1 MPEHET
7 SPDLAAQ
14 IETAA
19 ADLDRSLRRLDI
31 TKTDRQVLVD
41 DVRADLERA
50 AEDGVGPA
58 ALVGTDVDAFAREAV
73 EASGYRPRP
82 RDYPV
87 VALNGTLAA
96 AAAVAGGFALVVL
109 LLQPLLAQT
118 FTLDRH
124 YPTAGPV
131 LAYTAVA
138 VLGLLGTFGV
148 LHQLL
153 AGRSAS
159 RETLLRAVLLVPLAA
174 GAGVAGAV
182 YVWQQPGY
190 VSTERVVYGQLLLVA
205 VPVALA
211 LITARLWGLRAA
223 ARDEVREQAGS
234 VLA

>member
-1 MPEHET
+1 MPKHEA

-14 IETAA
+14 VDAA
-19 ADLDRSLRRLDI
+19 AAELDMSLRRLDI
-31 TKTDRQVLVD
+31 ARADRRALVD

-50 AEDGVGPA
+50 AEDGVAPA
-58 ALVGTDVDAFAREAV
+58 ELVGADLDAFAREAV
-73 EASGYRPRP
+73 EASGCRPRL

-138 VLGLLGTFGV
+138 VLGLLGTFGA
-148 LHQLL
+148 LHQFL
-153 AGRSAS
+153 AGRPAR
-159 RETLLRAVLLVPLAA
+159 RETLLRAAPPAA
-174 GAGVAGAV
+174 GRRRRRRRRRL
-182 YVWQQPGY
+182 
-190 VSTERVVYGQLLLVA
+190 RV
-205 VPVALA
+205 
-211 LITARLWGLRAA
+211 AA
-223 ARDEVREQAGS
+223 ARLRHHGRRRLRPVAAGGRTGGARAYRS
-234 VLA
+234 

>member
-1 MPEHET
+1 MPKHEA

-14 IETAA
+14 VDAA
-19 ADLDRSLRRLDI
+19 AAELDMSLRRLDI
-31 TKTDRQVLVD
+31 ARADRRALVD

-50 AEDGVGPA
+50 AEDGVAPA
-58 ALVGTDVDAFAREAV
+58 ELVGADLDAFAREAV
-73 EASGYRPRP
+73 EASGCRPRL

-138 VLGLLGTFGV
+138 VLGLLGTFGA
-148 LHQLL
+148 LHQFL
-153 AGRSAS
+153 AGRPAR
-159 RETLLRAVLLVPLAA
+159 RETLLRAALLVPPAA
-174 GAGVAGAV
+174 GAGAAGAV
-182 YVWQQPGY
+182 YVWQRPGF
-190 VSTERVVYGQLLLVA
+190 VITEGVVYGQLLLVV

-211 LITARLWGLRAA
+211 LIAARQWGLRVA
-223 ARDEVREQAGS
+223 ARDEDGDQAGS
-234 VLA
+234 VIA